1 MENINIGIYNNLT
14 VCFDSASAPNLHMAL
29 IGRTGS
35 GKSVEAQKILVEL
48 AKQGKT
54 VVVFDT
60 HSVVSD
66 DQIFDTIK
74 GDFNNYTHNVEV
86 YDEGIRCE
94 LFTPVVFED
103 GSSESSFDTVGSIVS
118 VLKRTMTLGSRQ
130 QTVLRKAVT
139 RVFSSGLY
147 EKEGIAAISRML
159 EQDSSTI
166 AGTVREKMFSL
177 SAHNVFRFGKLFVE
191 QGKINVIRLSKFD
204 LETQVI
210 VTEMVLSYLWRLANV
225 SQFKKND
232 LFLFT
237 DEFQNIPCGKNC
249 ALGQILAEGRKF
261 GVHLILATQQMESGS
276 KSVVHQRLLQ
286 SGLILFF
293 QPNVGQTSFIARLI
307 NPLGVDE
314 WSQVLRSLRK
324 GEFVALGDLTV
335 EGSPVR
341 TPLKVGNYENKEVV
355 SEEKSVW
362 IDSPRGSVIMGS

>member
-1 MENINIGIYNNLT
+1 MENIKIGTYNNLT

-35 GKSVEAQKILVEL
+35 GKSVEAQKILIEL

-54 VVVFDT
+54 VVVFDA

-66 DQIFDTIK
+66 DQVFDTIK
-74 GDFNNYTHNVEV
+74 EEFNSFLHNVEV
-86 YDEGIRCE
+86 YDEGICCE
-94 LFTPVVFED
+94 LFTPVIFGD
-103 GSSESSFDTVGSIVS
+103 GSSESPLDTVGSIVS

-139 RVFSSGLY
+139 KVLNSGLY
-147 EKEGIAAISRML
+147 EKEGFAAISRVL
-159 EQDSSTI
+159 EHDSSTI

-177 SAHNVFRFGKLFVE
+177 SAHNIFRSGKLFIE
-191 QGKINVIRLSKFD
+191 PGKINVIRLSKFD

-225 SQFKKND
+225 SQFKKNE
-232 LFLFT
+232 LFLFV
-237 DEFQNIPCGKNC
+237 DEFQNLPCGKSC

-261 GVHLILATQQMESGS
+261 GVHLILATQQMESGA

-307 NPLGVDE
+307 NPLGADE
-314 WSQVLRSLRK
+314 WSRVLRSLGK

-335 EGSPVR
+335 EGSSVR
-341 TPLKVGNYENKEVV
+341 TPLKVGNYENKKAV
-355 SEEKSVW
+355 SEEKTAWVNK
-362 IDSPRGSVIMGS
+362 PRGSVTLYC